1 MPNQGFYMLF
11 DDLELDKEPSKPI
24 EKPQGLKAP
33 SAQAQSFNPASLLE
47 EYVDFDSDNS
57 SLFSNLEIEA
67 AKRQL
72 RGQ

>member
-1 MPNQGFYMLF
+1 MLF
-11 DDLELDKEPSKPI
+11 DDLDLDQEPSKPI

-33 SAQAQSFNPASLLE
+33 STKAQNFNPASLLD

-57 SLFSNLEIEA
+57 SLFSNIEIEA